1 MDNAEFPFVSES
13 IFEFQG
19 LGEFSRRNRLQVQVL
34 VSRRRKPVALLIS
47 STLLLVALAAC
58 KHAPSPDIMATVN
71 NKDILRSD
79 LDKAYNTYKSA
90 QGEAPQGPSP
100 EQENIVRLNLLRQ
113 MIDDEIL
120 DQRATKLNLA
130 ASDEDVNA
138 KLTDMKAPWTQEE
151 FDKKLKLQ
159 NMTLED
165 LKQQIRRKL
174 TQDKLINKE
183 IESKV
188 NISDADISSY
198 YEQHKSEFNVIEP
211 QYHLAWV
218 VVTAGP
224 SQQPGNLQNNKG
236 TSDADARKKIQSVRN
251 RLTTGEDFGTLAMNF
266 SEDPNTNSNAGD
278 MGFIAETALQ
288 RQNPATFAV
297 IEKLKVGQVTDVVP
311 VYGGAGP
318 TQRAVGYAI
327 YKLIAREPAGQ
338 RELNNPSVQQS
349 VRQGLRESH
358 GQLLKLAYY
367 EMLRDDAKVRNYFA
381 EQILKQGA
389 K

>member
-1 MDNAEFPFVSES
+1 M
-13 IFEFQG
+13 
-19 LGEFSRRNRLQVQVL
+19 QVQV
-34 VSRRRKPVALLIS
+34 SAFKRRKPIVVALS
-47 STLLLVALAAC
+47 STLLLVALASC
-58 KHAPSPDIMATVN
+58 KHAPSPDVMATVN
-71 NKDILRSD
+71 SKDILRSD
-79 LDKAYNTYKSA
+79 LDKAYSTYKSA

-100 EQENIVRLNLLRQ
+100 EQADIVRLNLLRQ

-120 DQRATKLNLA
+120 DQTAAKLNLA

-138 KLTDMKAPWTQEE
+138 KLTEIKAPFTQEE
-151 FDKKLKLQ
+151 FDKKLKQQ
-159 NMTLED
+159 NMTLDD

-174 TQDKLINKE
+174 TSDKLINKE
-183 IESKV
+183 IESKI

-198 YEQHKSEFNVIEP
+198 YAAHKSEFNVIEP
-211 QYHLAWV
+211 QYHLAWI
-218 VVTAGP
+218 VVTTGP
-224 SQQPGNLQNNKG
+224 AQQTGNLQNNKA
-236 TSDADARKKIQSVRN
+236 TSDADARKKIQIVRN
-251 RLTTGEDFGTLAMNF
+251 HLTTGEDFSNLAVNF
-266 SEDPNTNSNAGD
+266 SDDPNANSNAGD
-278 MGFIAETALQ
+278 MGFIGQSDLQ
-288 RQNPATFAV
+288 RRDPGTFAA
-297 IEKLKVGQVTDVVP
+297 IEKLKVGQITDVLP

-349 VRQGLRESH
+349 IRQGLRESH
-358 GQLLKLAYY
+358 AQLLKLAYY